1 MPYISLEDMPSDVP
15 HFDSLDSIESSLEK
29 RFSTF
34 DIKSIK
40 DLPHPH
46 LLHNVKEASNLIV
59 ECMLR
64 GEQIIIVGD
73 YDCDGVCATCIMLD
87 FFEALGYEVDFII
100 PNRFLHGYGFS
111 VKLFDE
117 IMHRFGN
124 VDLIITVDNGIS
136 SFEAAKLCKESGI
149 KLIITDHHTL
159 DKDNGLDRIPT
170 CDYLINP
177 KQSVCTF
184 PYEDI
189 CGALVAWYL
198 CSGIKIA
205 LLNLDED
212 SCGELC
218 KIIYNVERSFS
229 SIVLSESE
237 TSLQNQRL
245 IDSSHS
251 FIMTDLHHVR
261 MTDSRHV
268 ADNATTVMLSDSET
282 SLKNLDSKDSSL
294 PLRMTTLRHV
304 EALAETSLDSKHN
317 KPLESN
323 KDSKD
328 SSSMPQND
336 TISQNPD
343 SSHSFRMTDLRH
355 VRMTDSRHVADNATT
370 VMLSDSETSLNSK
383 RNPPP
388 QITQEKNTE
397 RSVPQS
403 AKNIYTQK
411 VTYNFIKELKRNIQN
426 HLNMKDLLIL
436 AGLATLSDVMPL
448 NSLNHTISRF
458 SISQMKRTNRAAF
471 RIFSESN
478 SYIDSQTLGFRLI
491 PLINAAGRVEEA
503 TIALYF
509 LRSKNLIE
517 AKESFTYLIDLN
529 EKRKE
534 LQDIVAREAFDS
546 VEQFLQND
554 SMICVVGDDWH
565 DGVLGI
571 VAGRMANEFRKP
583 CFVLV
588 RKNVTYKGSGRSY
601 GNVDLI
607 ASLQGLSEVLRGYG
621 GHVGAVGLEIE
632 CNRISD
638 FINEFRPVFIDS
650 TSSSDTFGSI
660 DSNLLSD
667 ELLDI
672 LYSFEPYGNGNMLPK
687 FLVKL
692 EIMKFRKMASG
703 FLEFFFHIK
712 NGMMKGFYFSDKCE
726 FEFREADVIMCSA
739 SLSFSSF
746 ENRVIIIVD
755 RIYGLYRD

>member
-177 KQSVCTF
+177 KQSTCTF

-251 FIMTDLHHVR
+251 FIMTDLHH
-261 MTDSRHV
+261 
-268 ADNATTVMLSDSET
+268 
-282 SLKNLDSKDSSL
+282 
-294 PLRMTTLRHV
+294 
-304 EALAETSLDSKHN
+304 
-317 KPLESN
+317 
-323 KDSKD
+323 
-328 SSSMPQND
+328 
-336 TISQNPD
+336 I
-343 SSHSFRMTDLRH
+343 
-355 VRMTDSRHVADNATT
+355 RMTDSRHVADNATT

-383 RNPPP
+383 QNPPP

-403 AKNIYTQK
+403 TKNIYTQK

-491 PLINAAGRVEEA
+491 PFINAAGRVEEA

-517 AKESFTYLIDLN
+517 AKESFTYLRDLN

-565 DGVLGI
+565 EGVLGI

-660 DSNLLSD
+660 DNNLLSD

>member
-177 KQSVCTF
+177 KQSACTF

-229 SIVLSESE
+229 SIV
-237 TSLQNQRL
+237 
-245 IDSSHS
+245 
-251 FIMTDLHHVR
+251 
-261 MTDSRHV
+261 
-268 ADNATTVMLSDSET
+268 LSDSET

-343 SSHSFRMTDLRH
+343 SSHSFIMTDLHH

-388 QITQEKNTE
+388 QITQEKNIE
-397 RSVPQS
+397 RSIPQS
-403 AKNIYTQK
+403 TKNIYTQK

-458 SISQMKRTNRAAF
+458 SISQMKWTNRAAF

-509 LRSKNLIE
+509 LRSKSLIE
-517 AKESFTYLIDLN
+517 AKESFTYLRDLN

-565 DGVLGI
+565 EGVLGI
-571 VAGRMANEFRKP
+571 VAGRMADEFRKP